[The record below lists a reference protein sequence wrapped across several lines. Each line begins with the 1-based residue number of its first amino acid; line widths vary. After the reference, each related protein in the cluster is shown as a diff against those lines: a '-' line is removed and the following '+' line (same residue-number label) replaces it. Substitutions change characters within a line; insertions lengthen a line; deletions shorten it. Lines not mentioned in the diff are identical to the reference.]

1 MNTLT
6 EIIDIYTDEAM
17 NHKSPN
23 TIKMQ
28 IHQLEYWK
36 LKIGH
41 LNIKECTARDIMIA
55 RDELV
60 KTHREKAT
68 ANRYIQALSP
78 VFTYAANVLEIID
91 KNPIRQIKR
100 YREQPR
106 LRFLDKAEIDRL
118 LSAAIQYTESPYL
131 YALILLALTTGM
143 RKGEILTLRW
153 TDIQGDKIILRN
165 TKNGDM
171 RILNIADKVLE
182 TLREL
187 TAITPT
193 TTYIFEGKTGKPF
206 FLAISVWK
214 KLIKKAGLK
223 NFRFHDLRHTAASH
237 LAMNGEST
245 ITIAEILGHKTLA
258 MVKRYTHL
266 SNETQRQALAK
277 LAELCK

>member
-1 MNTLT
+1 
-6 EIIDIYTDEAM
+6 
-17 NHKSPN
+17 
-23 TIKMQ
+23 MQ
-28 IHQLEYWK
+28 IHQLKYWK

-153 TDIQGDKIILRN
+153 TDIQGDKIYFAQHQER
-165 TKNGDM
+165 
-171 RILNIADKVLE
+171 
-182 TLREL
+182 
-187 TAITPT
+187 
-193 TTYIFEGKTGKPF
+193 
-206 FLAISVWK
+206 
-214 KLIKKAGLK
+214 
-223 NFRFHDLRHTAASH
+223 RHAYFKH
-237 LAMNGEST
+237 RG
-245 ITIAEILGHKTLA
+245 
-258 MVKRYTHL
+258 
-266 SNETQRQALAK
+266 
-277 LAELCK
+277 